1 MRVAVVPG
9 LRYQAA
15 MIDVADLADS
25 TAPGPVETRV
35 LVSVAGMHDMML
47 AQVLAWSAIN
57 TGSRNLAGLATM
69 ADTLA
74 AAFAPLGGF
83 AHLHDAMPV
92 TTIDAGGAEVPLA
105 HGRNLHIVKR
115 PDAPVRVLLTGHMDT
130 VFAADHPFQAT
141 RWLDDNTLNG
151 PGTADMKG
159 GIAVMLAALTAFEAS
174 PLADRLGWEIIIN
187 SDEEV
192 SSPGSAAL
200 LAAAA
205 RRCHLGLTYEP
216 ALPDGTL
223 AGARKGSGNFSAAI
237 TGRAA
242 HAGREPEKG
251 RNAIVAAADLALRL
265 QALAGDDLS
274 VNPARIDGGGPN
286 NIVPDNAVLRWNMRP
301 STPAAEA
308 RADAGIKAVV
318 AAVAAAHDVG
328 VHVHGRFARP
338 PKPMDA
344 NQLRLFEL
352 VRDCGAAIGLPIGWR
367 DTGGVCDGNNLAA
380 TGLAVVDTLGPRGGA
395 IHSADEFLCTDSLVE
410 RARLS
415 ALLLMR
421 VAASGWVRDLPP
433 QNMAASLGTG
443 PCRT

>member
-1 MRVAVVPG
+1 MTLSAPTGPARP
-9 LRYQAA
+9 
-15 MIDVADLADS
+15 
-25 TAPGPVETRV
+25 PGPAEAAALALLAGTR
-35 LVSVAGMHDMML
+35 AGML
-47 AQVLAWSAIN
+47 AQVRDWAAIN
-57 TGSRNLAGLATM
+57 SGSRNLAGLAVM
-69 ADTLA
+69 ADRLM
-74 AAFAPLGGF
+74 AAFAPLGG
-83 AHLHDAMPV
+83 DARLCEPVPV
-92 TTIDAGGAEVPLA
+92 TAIDAAGAQVALA

-130 VFAADHPFQAT
+130 VFGADHPFQAC
-141 RWLDDNTLNG
+141 RWLDTETLNG

-174 PLADRLGWEIIIN
+174 PFADRLGWEIIIN

-200 LAAAA
+200 LADAA
-205 RRCHLGLTYEP
+205 RRCHLGFTYEP

-251 RNAIVAAADLALRL
+251 RNALLAAADLALRL
-265 QALAGDDLS
+265 KALTAADLS

-286 NIVPDNAVLRWNMRP
+286 NIVPDMAVLRWNMRP

-308 RADAGIKAVV
+308 RAT
-318 AAVAAAHDVG
+318 AAIASLVGDIEAAHEVSI
-328 VHVHGRFARP
+328 HVHGSFARP

-344 NQLRLFEL
+344 NQQRLFDL
-352 VRDCGAAIGLPIGWR
+352 VRVCGAAIGLPIGWR

-395 IHSADEFLCTDSLVE
+395 IHSADEFLCVASLEE
-410 RARLS
+410 RAQLS

-421 VAASGWVRDLPP
+421 IAQSGWVREI
-433 QNMAASLGTG
+433 AA
-443 PCRT
+443 